1 VGHDI
6 RIKEK
11 QKVVHETV
19 IQKPNQEP
27 PKLREKKNLMT
38 QPHESR
44 AHLYAS
50 DGTDARLPPFGCL

>member
-27 PKLREKKNLMT
+27 PKLREKKKSNDT
-38 QPHESR
+38 
-44 AHLYAS
+44 AA
-50 DGTDARLPPFGCL
+50 